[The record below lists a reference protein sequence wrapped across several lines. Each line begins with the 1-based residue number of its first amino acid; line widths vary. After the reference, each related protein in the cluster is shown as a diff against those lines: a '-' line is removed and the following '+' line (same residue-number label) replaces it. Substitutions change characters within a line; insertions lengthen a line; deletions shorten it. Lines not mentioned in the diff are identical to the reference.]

1 MNNLRELRRS
11 LHLAQR
17 GLANEIGQT
26 ISSIGHYESGR
37 RTPDIKTCHQLV
49 EALSKNGKK
58 LSIEDIFPQ
67 SLESDMPRHY
77 CVSEPLLVAE
87 FSNEDELAGV
97 A

>member
-11 LHLAQR
+11 LHLTQR
-17 GLANEIGQT
+17 SLANEIGQT

-58 LSIEDIFPQ
+58 FSIEDIFPPIIG
-67 SLESDMPRHY
+67 E
-77 CVSEPLLVAE
+77 
-87 FSNEDELAGV
+87 
-97 A
+97 

>member
-11 LHLAQR
+11 LHLTQR

-58 LSIEDIFPQ
+58 LSIEDIFPHP
-67 SLESDMPRHY
+67 SAK
-77 CVSEPLLVAE
+77 V
-87 FSNEDELAGV
+87 
-97 A
+97 